1 MSEESQSQDGK
12 KSPSMVAASDAA
24 EAQCGAQVDASTHT
38 SQTNIAQV
46 KWFIVGANHLV
57 TSECIHKYI

>member
-12 KSPSMVAASDAA
+12 KSPSLVAASDAGEA
-24 EAQCGAQVDASTHT
+24 ECGAQVDAATHT

-46 KWFIVGANHLV
+46 N
-57 TSECIHKYI
+57 

>member
-12 KSPSMVAASDAA
+12 KSPSLVAASDAGEA
-24 EAQCGAQVDASTHT
+24 ECGAQVDAATHT

-46 KWFIVGANHLV
+46 NWFTYAYFFEQGYYYNLG
-57 TSECIHKYI
+57 TQ